1 MKQLKQGIFGVLVGT
16 LLVVAPARAHH
27 SFAAEYD
34 AKKPVT
40 LKGIVT
46 KVEWLNPHA
55 YIFID
60 VTDSKGNIDNWAIEI
75 GPPNVLGRNGW
86 NRNTMKVGD
95 EVSVEGFLA
104 KDGNKQANA
113 QSVWM
118 GGKKLY
124 QATPSSQDN

>member
-1 MKQLKQGIFGVLVGT
+1 MRLGMLGLFAGVL
-16 LLVVAPARAHH
+16 LAVAPAMAHH

-46 KVEWLNPHA
+46 KVEWLNPHV

-60 VTDSKGNIDNWAIEI
+60 VTDTKGDIVNWAIEI
-75 GPPNVLGRNGW
+75 GPPNILGRTGW

-95 EVSVEGFLA
+95 EVSVEGYLA
-104 KDGNKQANA
+104 RDGNKQANA
-113 QSVWM
+113 QTVSM
-118 GGKKLY
+118 AGKKLY
-124 QATPSSQDN
+124 QSSPSSQDN

>member
-1 MKQLKQGIFGVLVGT
+1 MKLGMLGLFTGVL
-16 LLVVAPARAHH
+16 LAVAPAMAHH

-34 AKKPVT
+34 AKKTIT

-46 KVEWLNPHA
+46 KVEWLNPHV
-55 YIFID
+55 YIFVD
-60 VTDSKGNIDNWAIEI
+60 VTDAKGDIVNWAVEI
-75 GPPNVLGRNGW
+75 GPPNILGRTGW

-104 KDGNKQANA
+104 RDGNKQANA
-113 QSVWM
+113 QTVSM

-124 QATPSSQDN
+124 QSSPSSQDN

>member
-1 MKQLKQGIFGVLVGT
+1 MKLGMLGVFAGVL
-16 LLVVAPARAHH
+16 LAVVPVMAHH

-34 AKKPVT
+34 AKKPIT

-46 KVEWLNPHA
+46 KVEWLNPHV

-60 VTDSKGNIDNWAIEI
+60 VTDPKGDIINWAIEI
-75 GPPNVLGRNGW
+75 GPPNTLGRTGW

-104 KDGNKQANA
+104 RDGNKQANA
-113 QSVWM
+113 QTVSM

-124 QATPSSQDN
+124 QASPSSQDN